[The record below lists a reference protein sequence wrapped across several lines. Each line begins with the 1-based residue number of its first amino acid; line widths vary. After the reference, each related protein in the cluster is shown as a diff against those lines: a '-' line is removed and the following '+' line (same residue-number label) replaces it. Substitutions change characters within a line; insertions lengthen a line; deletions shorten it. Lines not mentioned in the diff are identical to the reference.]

1 MTAIALFASMI
12 LSIGSLYW
20 GYVQAGLEI
29 PSRWILI
36 IGIVWFLSQWQH
48 WTWFSSLALFT
59 YVSFAA
65 FGLILGID
73 FGWMLAGSIFAL
85 FAWDMTDF
93 RRRLRFAAEDDDLA
107 GMERRHIARL
117 TILVLV
123 ALLLVTVA
131 LYVQVKFTF
140 EWGVLLVGVVVL
152 GLIQLINW
160 FRRQSK

>member
-1 MTAIALFASMI
+1 VTAIALFISMI
-12 LSIGSLYW
+12 LSVGSLYW

-29 PSRWILI
+29 HSRWILI
-36 IGIVWFLSQWQH
+36 IGIIWFLSQWQH
-48 WTWFSSLALFT
+48 WTWFSSLALFI

-65 FGLILGID
+65 FGLILGLD
-73 FGWMLAGSIFAL
+73 FGWMLAGSVFAL

-93 RRRLRFAAEDDDLA
+93 RRRLRFAALDDDLP

-117 TILVLV
+117 TLLVLGG
-123 ALLLVTVA
+123 LLLVTLA
-131 LYVQVKFTF
+131 LYIQVKFTF

-160 FRRQSK
+160 FRRQNR